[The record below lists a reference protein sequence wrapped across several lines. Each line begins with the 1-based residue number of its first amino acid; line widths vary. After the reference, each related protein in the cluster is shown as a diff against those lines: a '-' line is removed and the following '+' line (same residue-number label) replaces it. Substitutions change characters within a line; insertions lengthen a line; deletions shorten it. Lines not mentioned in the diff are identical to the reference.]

1 MVDRSSGGIGSR
13 IRIALIATSWIP
25 WAAWLST
32 LLYMRRLDGW
42 STWAAAPMLLPP
54 VFLSIG
60 LGSAG
65 LVAVALDYRANRRLD
80 KPLASATLLS
90 ASLIVYLVAMSVF
103 R

>member
-1 MVDRSSGGIGSR
+1 M
-13 IRIALIATSWIP
+13 LIATSWIP
-25 WAAWLST
+25 WVAWFST
-32 LLYMRRLDGW
+32 LFYMRGLDGW

-65 LVAVALDYRANRRLD
+65 LVALALDYRAAGRLD
-80 KPLASATLLS
+80 KPLAAATVLS
-90 ASLIVYLVAMSVF
+90 ASLILYLVAMSLL